1 MKMSDICLRMIGVGG
16 RRSWP
21 LMYAHRVRKR
31 TLKQIV
37 VTPRDLAKNFCE
49 SDFLVR
55 GQRCDGGDVALVRQD
70 WAE

>member
-1 MKMSDICLRMIGVGG
+1 
-16 RRSWP
+16 
-21 LMYAHRVRKR
+21 MYAHRVRKG